1 MAFDNIRERFYKL
14 AQTGMSTKDLCDK
27 LYIEQNL
34 ANNWLNDLKKPES
47 RWYKPELY
55 NEILFKRALNE
66 KIVDKDVLFDIV
78 ALIKEGFL
86 YVEIGALLGIT
97 ENEIKS
103 YLETLK
109 KPKSPYYDPKLY
121 QDIQIKNQE
130 NNSIEEDKLYKKF
143 QNLKNRGFNL
153 KSISNHKSVKSFETR
168 QMVRNILLDYLN
180 SDMSLTDEFLA
191 NKYHVTS
198 VTVNNYLMGID
209 ETRLGFALFG
219 EDIMQKIKEQRQKRK
234 EESVHPWKTNF
245 KPQNSLSTKELY
257 ELSKIETNLVF
268 WIQIILTFKLSIKE
282 FATLVNFNN
291 PSILGKVLLT
301 RSEYYSLYYK
311 DALDFNFSHLKTGEE
326 HLTEAREYLEKLEVA
341 RKSNQKEYY
350 TLLRKV
356 TDQDYK
362 DILKN
367 SQNKLT
373 YSDEEIRTILEYRL
387 KYALPWKEIPFSDTM
402 LNKRCPADLKKKIE
416 ELNEDNAE
424 KRSRLHSSS
433 HTGRSR

>member
-143 QNLKNRGFNL
+143 QNLKNR
-153 KSISNHKSVKSFETR
+153 
-168 QMVRNILLDYLN
+168 
-180 SDMSLTDEFLA
+180 A
-191 NKYHVTS
+191 
-198 VTVNNYLMGID
+198 
-209 ETRLGFALFG
+209 
-219 EDIMQKIKEQRQKRK
+219 
-234 EESVHPWKTNF
+234 
-245 KPQNSLSTKELY
+245 
-257 ELSKIETNLVF
+257 
-268 WIQIILTFKLSIKE
+268 
-282 FATLVNFNN
+282 
-291 PSILGKVLLT
+291 
-301 RSEYYSLYYK
+301 
-311 DALDFNFSHLKTGEE
+311 
-326 HLTEAREYLEKLEVA
+326 
-341 RKSNQKEYY
+341 
-350 TLLRKV
+350 
-356 TDQDYK
+356 
-362 DILKN
+362 
-367 SQNKLT
+367 
-373 YSDEEIRTILEYRL
+373 
-387 KYALPWKEIPFSDTM
+387 
-402 LNKRCPADLKKKIE
+402 
-416 ELNEDNAE
+416 
-424 KRSRLHSSS
+424 
-433 HTGRSR
+433 

>member
-34 ANNWLNDLKKPES
+34 ANNWLNDLNRKES

-78 ALIKEGFL
+78 ALVKEGFL
-86 YVEIGALLGIT
+86 YVEIGALIGIT
-97 ENEIKS
+97 EKEAKS
-103 YLETLK
+103 YIEILN
-109 KPKSPYYDPKLY
+109 KPKSPYYDPNLY
-121 QDIQIKNQE
+121 QEVQIKNQE
-130 NNSIEEDKLYKKF
+130 NNALEEEKIYAKL
-143 QNLKNRGFNL
+143 QNLQNKGFNL
-153 KSISNHKSVKSFETR
+153 KTISTHKAIKSFETR
-168 QMVRNILLDYLN
+168 QMVRNIFLDYLN
-180 SDMSLTDEFLA
+180 SGMTLTNEFLA

-219 EDIMQKIKEQRQKRK
+219 ED

-311 DALDFNFSHLKTGEE
+311 DALEFNFSHLKTGED

-373 YSDEEIRTILEYRL
+373 YSDEEVRTILEYRL

-424 KRSRLHSSS
+424 KRFRLHSSS